1 VSETVRIVEVGPRD
15 GFQSIGPIV
24 PTETKIAVI
33 EALYHAGVRRME
45 TTSFVSRSA
54 VPQMADAAEIV
65 AATARLEGLD
75 AQVLVPN
82 ARHAE
87 RALAAGATHLSAF
100 LSVSERHNLSNVR
113 RTPLES
119 VEDYREM
126 VALLPEG
133 AKMRLSLV
141 TSFDCP
147 YDGRIPPDAVL
158 ALLERLVAVAADAE
172 VALCDTTG
180 RADPM
185 QVRELFRAAR
195 QRFPEVRGW
204 AFHGHDTYGMGAA
217 NCAAAYEAGVRVIDA
232 SVAGLGG
239 CPFAPGATGNVATED
254 IAWMFDHMGVATGID
269 LAALLEAAGMATA
282 LPGAQIGG
290 RVREAMAASKRREA
304 ARGRAA

>member
-1 VSETVRIVEVGPRD
+1 MSDAVQIVEVGPRD

-24 PTETKIAVI
+24 PTATKLAVI
-33 EALYHAGVRRME
+33 EALYRAGVRRME
-45 TTSFVSRSA
+45 TTSFVSASA

-65 AATARLEGLD
+65 AATARLAGLD

-113 RTPLES
+113 RTPLET
-119 VEDYREM
+119 VEDYRQM

-133 AKMRLSLV
+133 AKMRVSLV

-147 YDGRIPPDAVL
+147 YDGRVEPGSVL
-158 ALLERLVAVAADAE
+158 ALLEHLVAVTADAE

-180 RADPM
+180 RADPK
-185 QVRELFRAAR
+185 QVRELFHAAR
-195 QRFPEVRGW
+195 ERFPEVRGW

-217 NCAAAYEAGVRVIDA
+217 NVAAAWEAGVRVIDA

-239 CPFAPGATGNVATED
+239 CPFAPGATGNVASED
-254 IAWMFDHMGVATGID
+254 VVWMFDHMGVASGVE
-269 LAALLEAAGMATA
+269 LGALLEAAGMVTG
-282 LPGAQIGG
+282 LPGAQVGG
-290 RVREAMAASKRREA
+290 RVREAMAASRR
-304 ARGRAA
+304 RAVA

>member
-1 VSETVRIVEVGPRD
+1 MSRGLQIVEVGPRD
-15 GFQSIGPIV
+15 GFQSIAPFV
-24 PTETKIAVI
+24 PTATKIAVI
-33 EALYHAGVRRME
+33 EALYQAGVRRME
-45 TTSFVSRSA
+45 TTSFVSASA

-65 AATARLEGLD
+65 AATSRLDGLD

-100 LSVSERHNLSNVR
+100 LSVSERHNLGNVR

-119 VEDYREM
+119 VEDYRQM
-126 VALLPEG
+126 AALLPAG
-133 AKMRLSLV
+133 GKMRVSLV

-147 YDGRIPPDAVL
+147 YDGRVASGDVI
-158 ALLERLVAVAADAE
+158 ALLERLVAVKDDAE
-172 VALCDTTG
+172 IALCDTTG

-185 QVRELFRAAR
+185 QVADLFRLAQ

-217 NCAAAYEAGVRVIDA
+217 NCAAAYDAGVRVIDA

-239 CPFAPGATGNVATED
+239 CPFAPGATGNVASED
-254 IAWMFDHMGVATGID
+254 LVWMFDHMGVASGID
-269 LAALLEAAGMATA
+269 LAALLTVAERVTQ
-282 LPGAQIGG
+282 LPGAQVGG
-290 RVREAMAASKRREA
+290 RVRQAMAARR
-304 ARGRAA
+304 